1 MTASLI
7 DSVADTTAHRDRDDL
22 NQAVA
27 RLLLHFLDAHSI
39 VMYRLVD
46 DVAGGR
52 VMCHLHMVR
61 EQGQLVSVQSA
72 EQEARPLSDRQAW
85 KDSIASHA
93 ATQYNLDRGTVCS
106 VFPLEG
112 ERDVIGLL
120 EICTAASLEA
130 RDAELV
136 SGILRI
142 LRNQLAL
149 LDYGERDALTGLLNR
164 KTLEATFGKVLR
176 RTDVD
181 VTVKREPAWLGVVDI
196 DKFKSINDSHG
207 HLFGDEVLLLVAQL
221 MKQSFRG
228 ADQLF
233 RFGGEEFVI
242 VLAQA
247 SIEGAH
253 IAFDRL
259 RVVVESYRFPQIG
272 QVTISLGYTQVNP
285 LEGPSSCIERA
296 DAALYYAKHH
306 GRNNVRYYEAL
317 VGSGELTPIK
327 KADDIE
333 LF

>member
-1 MTASLI
+1 MSASLI

-27 RLLLHFLDAHSI
+27 RLLLHFLDAHSV

-46 DVAGGR
+46 DVAGRR
-52 VMCHLHMVR
+52 VMPRLHMVR
-61 EQGQLVSVQSA
+61 DQGQFVSVQCA
-72 EQEARPLSDRQAW
+72 EQDARSLNDVQAW
-85 KDSIASHA
+85 KDSIANHA
-93 ATQYNLDRGTVCS
+93 ATQYSLEQGTVCS
-106 VFPLEG
+106 VFPLQG

-120 EICTAASLEA
+120 EICTAASLEP
-130 RDAELV
+130 RNAELV

-164 KTLEATFGKVLR
+164 KTLEATFGKVLQ
-176 RTDVD
+176 RTDAD
-181 VTVKREPAWLGVVDI
+181 LAAKREPAWLGVVDI

-247 SIEGAH
+247 NTEGAR
-253 IAFDRL
+253 IAFERL
-259 RVVVESYRFPQIG
+259 RVAIESYRFPQIG
-272 QVTISLGYTQVNP
+272 KVTISLGYTQVDP

-306 GRNNVRYYEAL
+306 GRNNVRHYEAL
-317 VGSGELTPIK
+317 VASGELTPIN